1 MSLTIPVERLEPV
14 LRWIEEHK
22 EEAVA
27 TLQQFCRQ
35 PSVSTQN
42 WGMEDMAEM
51 VAAHLRE
58 LGAETMVVPTA
69 GYPVVVGR
77 FSGNSNSSRR
87 LAIYNHY
94 DVQPPEPL
102 EAWRVPPFDATIR
115 DGHLYARGVADN
127 KGNLVAR
134 LWAVRAWREVYGSL
148 PCGVTFLVEGEEE
161 IGSPSLGE
169 FAAAHQDVLQA
180 DACLWETGYRD
191 AHGALD
197 ISAGL
202 KGSLSVE
209 LRVQGVDHDLHSSM
223 APLAPNAAWRLVNAL
238 GTLRDASGRVRIP
251 GFYDAVRPPTET
263 ESNLMAR
270 FPIDVQSLR
279 HNWKVDTLLGPN
291 GSEGSNVDPVTL
303 TEHLL
308 YSPTCTICGLWS
320 GYSGPGSKM
329 VLPATAGAK
338 LDFRLVPDQQ
348 PEVILT
354 FLRQHLDDEGFADVE
369 VSELDAPSY
378 PAQSSLETPLV
389 DVLVRSARY
398 VYGTEP
404 RVLPRRAGSGPM
416 AQLCQHYGLPV
427 VNGAGVGYEGSRTHA
442 PDENIRLEDFHL
454 NVKLIG
460 VVLGEF
466 GG

>member
-1 MSLTIPVERLEPV
+1 MSLTTPVERLEPV
-14 LRWIEEHK
+14 LRWIDEHK

-27 TLQQFCRQ
+27 SLQQFCRR

-58 LGAETMVVPTA
+58 LGAETTLVPTA
-69 GYPVVVGR
+69 GFPVVVGR
-77 FSGNSNSSRR
+77 LSGSGAHR

-102 EAWRVPPFDATIR
+102 EAWSTPPFEAAIR

-148 PCGVTFLVEGEEE
+148 PTGVTFLVEGEEE
-161 IGSPSLGE
+161 IGSPSLGD
-169 FAAAHQDVLQA
+169 FAASHQDMLQA

-191 AHGALD
+191 AQGRLD

-209 LRVQGVDHDLHSSM
+209 LRVQGVAHDLHSSN
-223 APLAPNAAWRLVNAL
+223 APLAPNAAWRLVEAL
-238 GTLRDASGRVRIP
+238 GTLRDAAGRVRIA

-263 ESNLMAR
+263 ERNLMAR

-279 HNWKVDTLLGPN
+279 QDWQVEHLLGPD
-291 GSEGSNVDPVTL
+291 GSNDDPVAL
-303 TEHLL
+303 TEHFL

-348 PEVILT
+348 PETILT
-354 FLRQHLDDEGFADVE
+354 LLRRHLDEQGYADVE

-389 DVLVRSARY
+389 DTLVRSARY
-398 VYGTEP
+398 IYGVEP

-442 PDENIRLEDFHL
+442 PDENIRLEDFYL
-454 NVKLIG
+454 NVKLIA
-460 VVLGEF
+460 VLLGEF
-466 GG
+466 GTG